1 MLVMLLVYIYIYI
14 GTQLKAFKSKIQVNV
29 LASDQV
35 NAKLHVKHNSIS
47 I

>member
-1 MLVMLLVYIYIYI
+1 MLVMLLVYIYI